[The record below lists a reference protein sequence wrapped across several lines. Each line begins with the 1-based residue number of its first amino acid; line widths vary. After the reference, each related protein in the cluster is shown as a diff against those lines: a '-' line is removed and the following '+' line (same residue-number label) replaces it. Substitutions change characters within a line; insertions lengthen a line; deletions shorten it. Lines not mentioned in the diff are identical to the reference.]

1 MIPKE
6 CKCKYCG
13 ARILWIT
20 SPEGRRIPIES
31 RWTPY
36 KDRRFDGS
44 TTAPALWLPDGARIP
59 CTPLPEDR
67 ADEAEGYAHM
77 GHVCPAGY
85 RPRKKRPLTRR
96 EMYRE
101 EWK

>member
-31 RWTPY
+31 RFTPY
-36 KDRRFDGS
+36 KKRFGDA
-44 TTAPALWLPDGARIP
+44 TAPALWTADGTRIP
-59 CTPLPEDR
+59 CDPLTEDR
-67 ADEAEGYAHM
+67 EDEAEGYAHM

-85 RPRKKRPLTRR
+85 RPRKKKPLTRR
-96 EMYRE
+96 EKYRE
-101 EWK
+101 VWE